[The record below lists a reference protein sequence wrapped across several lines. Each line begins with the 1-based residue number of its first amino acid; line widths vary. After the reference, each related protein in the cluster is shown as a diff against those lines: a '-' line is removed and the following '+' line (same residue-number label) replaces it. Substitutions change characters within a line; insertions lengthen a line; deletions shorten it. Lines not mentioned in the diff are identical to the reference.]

1 MAPAFRGSFEDAFT
15 TMDSPL
21 IRMEQNEHITV
32 WNNCLR
38 IIQQI
43 IEPQKFDMWFKPLKP
58 VSFKDSTI
66 TVEVPS
72 DFFRE
77 YLEGAYLDILK
88 RTLKRVIGNDARLIY
103 KVNPVRRQPAMEFPS
118 AETLTP
124 VNKPVS
130 INTYPSEGNPGAFVF
145 PGLKKISIN
154 PRLNPVYDFSNLVVG
169 ECNRMGVTAGKS
181 ISDNPGNTP
190 FNPLFIFGGPGLGKT
205 HLAQAIGL
213 KVKEEFPDKIVLYVS
228 GSEFKSQYVNATIG
242 KNKLT
247 DFLAFYCKID
257 VLIVDDIH
265 DLVGPRTQNAFFT
278 IFNHLHE
285 SGKQLILTS
294 DRAPVDL
301 QNFEERL
308 LSRMKWGLSIELQ
321 RPEYETR
328 LAMLKAR
335 AFREGVKIKEE
346 VFEYLANRIKSNFR
360 ELEGTLISL
369 IFRATLGHQ
378 DITVELAEKISGQ
391 IVGESRKELTI
402 DKVQLTVCD
411 YFNITREELLSK
423 TRRRN
428 IVQARQI
435 AMYLSRNLLNCSL
448 STIGEEL
455 GGKDHATVM
464 HACSTV
470 TDLMSTDRGFRKYV
484 NDIEKMLTP
493 V

>member
-1 MAPAFRGSFEDAFT
+1 
-15 TMDSPL
+15 
-21 IRMEQNEHITV
+21 MEQGEHIIV

-43 IEPQKFDMWFKPLKP
+43 IEPQKFDTWFKPLKP
-58 VSFKDSTI
+58 VKFEKSTI

-77 YLEGAYLDILK
+77 YLEGAYLDVLK
-88 RTLKRVIGNDARLIY
+88 KTLKRVIGKDARLVY
-103 KVNPVRRQPAMEFPS
+103 KVNPVRKQPAMEFPS
-118 AETLTP
+118 ADTLPP

-130 INTYPSEGNPGAFVF
+130 INTYPTGGNPGPFVF

-154 PRLNPVYDFSNLVVG
+154 PRLNPIYTFSNLVEG
-169 ECNRMGVTAGKS
+169 ECNRMGITAGMS
-181 ISDNPGNTP
+181 ISANPGNTP
-190 FNPLFIFGGPGLGKT
+190 FNPLFVFGGPGLGKT

-213 KVKEEFPDKIVLYVS
+213 EIKEKFPDKIVLYVS
-228 GSEFKSQYVNATIG
+228 GSEFKSQYVNATVG
-242 KNKLT
+242 TNNLT
-247 DFLAFYCKID
+247 NFLAFYCKID

-265 DLVGPRTQNAFFT
+265 DLVGPGSQSAFFT

-285 SGKQLILTS
+285 SGKQLIFTS

-308 LSRMKWGLSIELQ
+308 ASRMKWGLSIELQ
-321 RPEYETR
+321 KPEYATR
-328 LAMLKAR
+328 LEMLRAR
-335 AFREGVKIKEE
+335 AFREGVKINED
-346 VFEYLANRIKSNFR
+346 VLVYLASRIKSNFR

-369 IFRATLGHQ
+369 IFRATLGHEE
-378 DITVELAEKISGQ
+378 ITMELAEKITDQ
-391 IVGESRKELTI
+391 IVGESKKELTI
-402 DKVQLTVCD
+402 DKVRTAVCD
-411 YFNITREELLSK
+411 YFNIKKEDLVAKCRK
-423 TRRRN
+423 RQ

-448 STIGEEL
+448 TTIGAEL

-470 TDLMSTDRGFRKYV
+470 ADLMSTDRSFKKYV
-484 NDIEKMLTP
+484 TDIEKMLVP